1 MDISKLLTFS
11 VKEGASDCHISAG
24 EPPMIRLNGDL
35 KRLDHPALTPEE
47 THALVYDRGTS
58 RMRFLL

>member
-24 EPPMIRLNGDL
+24 EPPMIRIHGDL
-35 KRLDHPALTPEE
+35 KKLDHP
-47 THALVYDRGTS
+47 
-58 RMRFLL
+58 